1 MASEARRQHQFVDLP
16 PEVLYDL
23 GMGPAVRLVAAE
35 EELTEEQWT
44 ALGEACWQ
52 AVAVDPC

>member
-1 MASEARRQHQFVDLP
+1 VASEARRQHQFVDLP
-16 PEVLYDL
+16 PEVLCDL
-23 GMGPAVRLVAAE
+23 GMGPAIRLVAAE
-35 EELTEEQWT
+35 GELTEERWA